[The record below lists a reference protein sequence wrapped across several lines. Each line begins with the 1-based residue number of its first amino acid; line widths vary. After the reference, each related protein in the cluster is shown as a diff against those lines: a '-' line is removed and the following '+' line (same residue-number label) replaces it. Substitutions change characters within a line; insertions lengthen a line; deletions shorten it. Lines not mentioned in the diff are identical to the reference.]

1 MFSEKPS
8 YLGEPSLTPN
18 PATRTA
24 APASHP
30 ACSSGPKQGHRGLPA
45 TLLNP
50 AMVGGRAGPRGAMN
64 WACPAKYIRTSEDRV
79 LHRRHNA
86 TFNGQIL
93 IASLSCIIFE
103 RSFEVK
109 LPTRWTD
116 GKAEVG
122 RVREEKGREE
132 KRRRKK
138 KKEERRKKK
147 EDQRRERV
155 RGKKMQ
161 VRKKVEKPR
170 FTAFFQ

>member
-1 MFSEKPS
+1 
-8 YLGEPSLTPN
+8 
-18 PATRTA
+18 
-24 APASHP
+24 
-30 ACSSGPKQGHRGLPA
+30 
-45 TLLNP
+45 
-50 AMVGGRAGPRGAMN
+50 MN

-138 KKEERRKKK
+138 KEERRKKIR
-147 EDQRRERV
+147 EETESEERRCRCAK
-155 RGKKMQ
+155 R
-161 VRKKVEKPR
+161 
-170 FTAFFQ
+170 